1 MRWVTN
7 AGPHPLG
14 YFHRPLRAVAVLVPL
29 LTLACHPLTA
39 TAWGP
44 EAHRLVAALAERQLT
59 VASKAEVQR
68 LLALQPGA
76 TLVSI
81 STEADGTRTAATA
94 PWHYVNL
101 ARDADCRYDAARD
114 CVGGQCA
121 VSAIETQIGVLS
133 SSASEADRLQALK
146 YLVHLVADLHQP
158 LHAAFADDRGG
169 NRYQVQAFGA
179 GTNLHAVWDVGLVE
193 NWPGGPVALR
203 TEAAMLRVS
212 PVPSGPS
219 DWAAES
225 CRVASAPA
233 FYPSDRTIGSD
244 YVKRWKGTVLSRLV
258 LAARRLAGILNAN
271 LEVKR

>member
-1 MRWVTN
+1 MLLVTTDRLDRPAISN
-7 AGPHPLG
+7 SAWRLG
-14 YFHRPLRAVAVLVPL
+14 TFLLPL
-29 LTLACHPLTA
+29 LALACCPVTA
-39 TAWGP
+39 VAWGP
-44 EAHRLVAALAERQLT
+44 EAHRLVASLAERQLA
-59 VASKAEVQR
+59 VASRADAHR
-68 LLALQPGA
+68 LLSLQPGA

-81 STEADGTRTAATA
+81 STEADDTRTAATA
-94 PWHYVNL
+94 PWHYVNI

-114 CVGGQCA
+114 CAGGQCV

-133 SSASEADRLQALK
+133 SAASDLDRLQALK

-179 GTNLHAVWDVGLVE
+179 GTNLHAVWDVGLIE
-193 NWPGGPVALR
+193 NWPGGSVALR
-203 TEAAMLRVS
+203 AEAESLRIS
-212 PVPSGPS
+212 PASSAPS

-225 CRVASAPA
+225 CRVASAPG
-233 FYPSDRTIGSD
+233 FYPSDRRIGPD
-244 YVKRWKGTVLSRLV
+244 YVKRWKQTALSRLV